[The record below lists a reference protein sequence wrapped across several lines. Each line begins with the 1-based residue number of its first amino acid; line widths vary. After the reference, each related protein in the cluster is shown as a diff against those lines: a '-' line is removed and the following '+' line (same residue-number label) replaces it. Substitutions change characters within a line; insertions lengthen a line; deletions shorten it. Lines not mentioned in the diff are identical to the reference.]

1 MSDIRTLSFVSSVLC
16 RVHAATLY
24 GEQIEFTAHRT
35 NPPEPFED
43 ILKDYPSGHIIAS
56 EMFTPTEAMK
66 LMEFIRGDQEFE
78 LYIDMDTLTRVAGA
92 TRKIRGSN
100 YMEAAA
106 FLKNYNSRYIIAK
119 DDLFPF
125 PVIGYIVGSP
135 TEPDQNPEVLGDD

>member
-43 ILKDYPSGHIIAS
+43 TLKDYPSGHIIAS
-56 EMFTPTEAMK
+56 EMFTPIEAMK
-66 LMEFIRGDQEFE
+66 LMKFIRGDQEFN
-78 LYIDMDTLTRVAGA
+78 LYIDMDTLTAVTGA
-92 TRKIRGSN
+92 ARKGSN
-100 YMEAAA
+100 YMEATR

-119 DDLFPF
+119 DDLFTF